1 MTSEIISFYK
11 DKTVFITGGT
21 GLLGKVVIEKLLRA
35 TELKRIYFLVRTKRG
50 DTMEARVESWKKDQ
64 VFEVLLKKKPLS
76 LQKVT
81 PISGDC
87 CAPDLGISEADRRIL
102 AAEVQVLI
110 HGAASVRF
118 EEPLDQALII
128 NTRAVR
134 LITQLAREMR
144 LLESFVHV
152 STAFSNCVVHQ
163 IQERFYPEHLTCPV
177 DKVLDIRD
185 SLSPETFEK
194 MAPALIGK
202 FPNTYTYTKALGE
215 QVIQEEA
222 KGLPVGIFRPA
233 IILST
238 FKEPVRGWI
247 DGLQGLIAMI
257 FATAY
262 GFVHFMLVN
271 LESIAPV
278 VPADY
283 CVNVAIASAVQIA
296 KVSKQNKKSPPP
308 IYAFAPSES
317 NLVTYGELVNECYLN
332 GLDVPNEKMI
342 WHPFSHCTT
351 CPYLYSIGVYFY
363 HMLPGLILDIVLR
376 VKGQKPMMIKN
387 YHKVHEGMLSLFP
400 FSRKT
405 FTMDMKNTDEMWQ
418 SMSREDKEIFNFDM
432 STLNWKEFFT
442 CVMDGLRLYLFKNP
456 RTPESVARGR
466 KILKKFYVWDRLLK
480 TVIVLLFGAFIWL
493 LVKNVWALL

>member
-21 GLLGKVVIEKLLRA
+21 GLLGKVVVEKLLRA
-35 TELKRIYFLVRTKRG
+35 TDVKRIYFLVRTKRG
-50 DTMEARVESWKKDQ
+50 EKMEARFESWKKDQ
-64 VFEVLLKKKPLS
+64 VFEVLLKKKPLA
-76 LQKVT
+76 LEKMT

-87 CAPDLGISEADRRIL
+87 CAPDLGISDADRRIL

-118 EEPLDQALII
+118 EEPLEQAVVI

-152 STAFSNCVVHQ
+152 STAFSNCVVPQ
-163 IQERFYPEHLTCPV
+163 IQERFYPEHLSCPV
-177 DKVLDIRD
+177 DKVLDMHN
-185 SLSPETFEK
+185 SVSSETFEK
-194 MAPALIGK
+194 MAPALMGK

-238 FKEPVRGWI
+238 FKEPVQGWV

-262 GFVHFMLVN
+262 GFVHLMLVN
-271 LESIAPV
+271 LKVNAPI

-296 KVSKQNKKSPPP
+296 KISKQNKNGPPP
-308 IYAFAPSES
+308 IYAFTPSES
-317 NLVTYGELVNECYLN
+317 NLVTYEDLAGLCYQN
-332 GLDVPNEKMI
+332 GLEVPNAKMI
-342 WHPFSHCTT
+342 WYPFTHCTR
-351 CPYLYSIGVYFY
+351 CPYLYGIGIYFY
-363 HMLPGLILDIVLR
+363 HLLPGYLLDIVLR
-376 VKGQKPMMIKN
+376 LKGQKPMMIKS
-387 YHKVHEGMLSLFP
+387 YHKVHEGMRSLLP
-400 FSRKT
+400 FSRQT
-405 FTMDMKNTDEMWQ
+405 FTMDMRNTNEMWQ
-418 SMSREDKEIFNFDM
+418 TMSPEEKEMFNFDM
-432 STLNWKEFFT
+432 STLNWKEYVT
-442 CVMDGLRLYLFKNP
+442 CLMEGIRLYLFKDL
-456 RTPESVARGR
+456 RTPESVAQGKR
-466 KILKKFYVWDRLLK
+466 ILKRFYVLDRLLK
-480 TVIVLLFGAFIWL
+480 TVLVILFGVSIWL
-493 LVKNVWALL
+493 LITNLVPLL